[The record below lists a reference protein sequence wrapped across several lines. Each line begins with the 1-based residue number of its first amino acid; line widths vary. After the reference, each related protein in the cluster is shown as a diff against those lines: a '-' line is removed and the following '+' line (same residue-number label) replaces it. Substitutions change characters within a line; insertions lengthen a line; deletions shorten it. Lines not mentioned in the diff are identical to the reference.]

1 MKYFLALAI
10 FLLLLATFRW
20 CFLPHGRVPRFR
32 VLHIRIRLRL
42 RLHPGRGHATVVQLW
57 LRWGRFAAFRRSG
70 RGRQSMSFA
79 ERVIAGS
86 AAYSILIGRAQYR
99 HALRM
104 PLEEHA
110 LIMAPPRTGKTGLL
124 ADMILRYPGPVLST
138 TTKHDVFELTSGVRS
153 RTGPVEVFNPQSI
166 GGVPSTFRWN
176 PIGGCE
182 SQEVA
187 IRRADGFAK
196 AITMSGVEDS
206 SFWTAKASDYL
217 RGYFHAAALADG
229 DLRLVSRWVMGSD
242 PQDPEEI
249 LAASGSDQWA
259 LQLAELRSEAQK
271 TASTIRMTMSRSL
284 AFMSDP
290 ALALSVLPGQAD
302 GFDIADW
309 LVQRG
314 TLYMIAESE
323 HDDSPVA
330 PLFACLA
337 NEVHHIAAQLGQASP
352 GGRLDPP
359 LLMAL
364 DEIVQTC
371 PVPLPTWLADSGG
384 KGIQLIPV
392 AHGEAQLR
400 SRWHADGAQVVLDT
414 CAVKVWLSGI
424 SDTKTLEMASKL
436 CGQVAMKERGH
447 DQHGRHDVMTPD
459 MIRQLPASHALVIR
473 GGLSPVIAKLP
484 AAWKDP
490 VYRNAQRHGQAI
502 AQLAAAP
509 PIAVPQPDAGRAVAS
524 HQVPRTDPAAPA
536 AAVPGMFEP
545 DFEPATSPVSE
556 LVHSDN
562 GAYPWR

>member
-1 MKYFLALAI
+1 MKYFIALAI
-10 FLLLLATFRW
+10 FLLILAAVRW
-20 CFLPHGRVPRFR
+20 CFFPHGRVPRFR
-32 VLHIRIRLRL
+32 VLHTRIRLRL

-57 LRWGRFAAFRRSG
+57 LRWSRFAAFRRSG
-70 RGRQSMSFA
+70 RARRSMSLA
-79 ERVIAGS
+79 ARLIAGS
-86 AAYSILIGRAQYR
+86 RAYSILIGRAHYR
-99 HALRM
+99 HGLRM

-110 LIMAPPRTGKTGLL
+110 LIVAPPRAGKTGLL
-124 ADMILRYPGPVLST
+124 AAIVLHYPGPVLST
-138 TTKHDVFELTSGVRS
+138 TTKHDMFELTSGVRA
-153 RTGPVEVFNPQSI
+153 RRGPVEVFNPQSI

-176 PIGGCE
+176 PIAGCE

-196 AITMSGVEDS
+196 AITMGGVEDS

-217 RGYFHAAALADG
+217 RGYFHAAALAGG

-242 PQDPEEI
+242 PQAPEDI
-249 LAASGSDQWA
+249 LAAEGASQWA
-259 LQLAELRSEAQK
+259 DQLAELRSEAQK

-290 ALALSVLPGQAD
+290 ALAVSVLPDHGD
-302 GFDIADW
+302 GFDIAAW
-309 LVQRG
+309 LALRG

-337 NEVHHIAAQLGQASP
+337 NEIHYIAAQIGQASP

-400 SRWHADGAQVVLDT
+400 SRWHADGAQVILDT
-414 CAVKVWLSGI
+414 CGVKLWLPGI
-424 SDTKTLEMASKL
+424 TDVQTLDMASKL
-436 CGQVAMKERGH
+436 CGQVAMKERGW
-447 DQHGRHDVMTPD
+447 DQHSRHDLMTSD
-459 MIRQLPASHALVIR
+459 MIRQLPAGYALVIR
-473 GGLSPVIAKLP
+473 SGLSPVIAKLP

-490 VYRNAQRHGQAI
+490 VYRQARRRGHAI
-502 AQLAAAP
+502 ACL
-509 PIAVPQPDAGRAVAS
+509 
-524 HQVPRTDPAAPA
+524 T
-536 AAVPGMFEP
+536 
-545 DFEPATSPVSE
+545 ATSPTPAFTGPALPHVDVGWPVPDLDDQADLLSDLVS
-556 LVHSDN
+556 SDN
-562 GAYPWR
+562 GHPWS